1 MTPTQNPTQKM
12 ASTDLDCYLR
22 DKQPSTTEKVS
33 TSEAQAPESH
43 HPEAKEPPRE
53 YFCRTTF
60 ELLRLRDPE
69 RQVADP
75 RDCCGDQL
83 SGNIVAQQLAVLHE
97 QLQKQSRKLEEH
109 SIKIKGFQEQFQRE
123 TESLCHQVKQEG
135 KAAEQRLQQQSR
147 IQRLE
152 EQVQIKDVQEQVQRE
167 TENLHYQ
174 LNVQENAA
182 KEQIQQQ
189 AWRLEEQFQK
199 IKELRV
205 QAKDIKKQ
213 LHSQLESGL
222 TALRDQIQKQDETL
236 EEKFQEIKIL
246 QAQRKDIEKQLQKQ
260 LETGLSD
267 LQGEVQKQNEKVAE
281 QLQELK
287 NLQAQE
293 KDAEKQLQKQLE
305 AHLNGL
311 EDQIR
316 KQDKKATA
324 DLQEQTQ
331 QQMKFITEVQGQ
343 LERKLTEQRKE
354 TQQETFE
361 MQAQLQKEI
370 KLLKNALPQL
380 GIEMQS
386 LLQEDQAI
394 VPAFFEFTLTQ
405 FSVYRAKGGRGTWHS
420 DPFYSH
426 PRGYKFHLSIDTNGY
441 WEAQGTHLSADIYQ
455 LAGENDDDLSWP
467 IQVTVLLKLLN
478 QTGNH
483 GHVVASYNARFKKN
497 DSMPFTEI
505 ARKFIAHSE
514 LGYNAAKATH
524 YLKNDGLQFRLYLK
538 VTPA

>member
-1 MTPTQNPTQKM
+1 M
-12 ASTDLDCYLR
+12 ASTDLDSYLR
-22 DKQPSTTEKVS
+22 DEQPSATDPVS

-43 HPEAKEPPRE
+43 HQEAKEPPRE

-60 ELLRLRDPE
+60 ELLRLRNPE
-69 RQVADP
+69 REVGST
-75 RDCCGDQL
+75 DCCGGHL
-83 SGNIVAQQLAVLHE
+83 SGNVVAEQLAGLHE

-109 SIKIKGFQEQFQRE
+109 SKEIKRFQEQFERE
-123 TESLCHQVKQEG
+123 TENLCHQVKQQG
-135 KAAEQRLQQQSR
+135 RAAEQRLQQQNK

-174 LNVQENAA
+174 LKVQEDAA

-199 IKELRV
+199 IKDLRL
-205 QAKDIKKQ
+205 QAKDTKKQ

-222 TALRDQIQKQDETL
+222 TALHGQIQKQDEKV
-236 EEKFQEIKIL
+236 EEKCQEIKIL
-246 QAQRKDIEKQLQKQ
+246 QAQRKDTEKQLQKQ
-260 LETGLSD
+260 LEIGLSA
-267 LQGEVQKQNEKVAE
+267 LQGQIQKEGEKVAE

-287 NLQAQE
+287 NLQTQE
-293 KDAEKQLQKQLE
+293 KDAEKQLQMQLE
-305 AHLNGL
+305 TRLNGL
-311 EDQIR
+311 EDQIG
-316 KQDKKATA
+316 KQDEKVT

-343 LERKLTEQRKE
+343 LERKLTEQKKE
-354 TQQETFE
+354 MEQQTFE
-361 MQAQLQKEI
+361 MQTELQRQI
-370 KLLKNALPQL
+370 KVLRNALPQL

-386 LLQEDQAI
+386 LLQEDQTT

-405 FSVYRAKGGRGTWHS
+405 FSVYQAKGGRGTWHS

-426 PRGYKFHLSIDTNGY
+426 PKGYKFQLSVDTNGY
-441 WEAQGTHLSADIYQ
+441 WEAQGTHISVDIYQ
-455 LAGENDDDLSWP
+455 LAGEHDDNLSWP
-467 IQVTVLLKLLN
+467 IQLTVLLKLLN
-478 QTGNH
+478 QKGNH

-497 DSMPFTEI
+497 DLMPYTEI

-514 LGYNAAKATH
+514 LGYDVAKATH